1 MAFLLNTGSRWNY
14 QAQAVQRYCKE
25 CVITLKVWY
34 MEQEFNFVQ
43 CWTCNHLVFD
53 MQKGYI
59 CQHTGKQYNSKRDI
73 VKPTNCAEWANN

>member
-1 MAFLLNTGSRWNY
+1 
-14 QAQAVQRYCKE
+14 
-25 CVITLKVWY
+25 